1 MTPRRHRQG
10 ALERVK
16 NDVGAP
22 HMVDPQLLEILVCPD
37 SRQAVREAPR
47 ALLHRVNAAIA
58 AGGIANR
65 GGEAVRE
72 PVEGGLVREDGAW
85 LYPVRE
91 GIPIMLIDEA
101 IPLESLKPF

>member
-1 MTPRRHRQG
+1 
-10 ALERVK
+10 
-16 NDVGAP
+16 
-22 HMVDPQLLEILVCPD
+22 MVDPQLLEILVCPD

-47 ALLHRVNAAIA
+47 ALVDRVNAAIA
-58 AGGIANR
+58 GGGLVNR

-72 PVEGGLVREDGAW
+72 PIEGGLVREDQVW

-101 IPLESLKPF
+101 IPLEGLETA